1 MAILPTA
8 KTERA
13 SFKILFTVIY
23 DLLLVITALSEVWI
37 WVKISLISYIYIL
50 ALCLI
55 LILRLQIEPLILT
68 LTLIWISILTVLI
81 SFYSLSRRLTLTE
94 ILVLK

>member
-13 SFKILFTVIY
+13 SIKILFIIIY
-23 DLLLVITALSEVWI
+23 DLLLVITVLSEV
-37 WVKISLISYIYIL
+37 
-50 ALCLI
+50 LI
-55 LILRLQIEPLILT
+55 LILRLQIGPLILT
-68 LTLIWISILTVLI
+68 LTLIWISILPVLI
-81 SFYSLSRRLTLTE
+81 SDHSLSRRLTLIE

>member
-13 SFKILFTVIY
+13 SIKILFIVIY
-23 DLLLVITALSEVWI
+23 DLFLVITALSEVWI

-50 ALCLI
+50 TLCLI
-55 LILRLQIEPLILT
+55 LILRLQIGPLILS
-68 LTLIWISILTVLI
+68 LTLIWISILPVLI
-81 SFYSLSRRLTLTE
+81 SVHSLSRRLTLIE

>member
-1 MAILPTA
+1 MAILSTA

-13 SFKILFTVIY
+13 SIKILFTVVY
-23 DLLLVITALSEVWI
+23 DLFLVITALSDVWI
-37 WVKISLISYIYIL
+37 WIVITLISDVSIL
-50 ALCLI
+50 TLCLI

-68 LTLIWISILTVLI
+68 FTLIWISIKTVLI
-81 SFYSLSRRLTLTE
+81 SVHSLSRRLTLIE